1 MATTRRTIKKATTT
15 AENNE
20 ETQNTSKKNVVATFE
35 KVSFE
40 QYYKDFLD
48 TYGEDFD
55 RVQVKDIYNSIKLPQ
70 RGTSGS
76 AGYDFFTPQT
86 INLATSK
93 VAKIPTGIRVKIDDG
108 WFLAVMPR
116 SGLGFKY
123 KVQLYNTVGVID
135 SDYYNSSNE
144 GHIFVKIVNDNGENK
159 AMTVN
164 KSDGFVQGIFLPY
177 GLATDDNATAVRD
190 GGFGSTTK

>member
-1 MATTRRTIKKATTT
+1 MATTRRTTKKATTT
-15 AENNE
+15 VENNE
-20 ETQNTSKKNVVATFE
+20 DTQNTSKKNVVATFE

-55 RVQVKDIYNSIKLPQ
+55 RVQVKDIYDSIKLPQ

-164 KSDGFVQGIFLPY
+164 KGDGFVQGIFLSY

>member
-1 MATTRRTIKKATTT
+1 MAATRRTTKKATTT
-15 AENNE
+15 VENNE

-55 RVQVKDIYNSIKLPQ
+55 RVQAKDIYDSIKLPQ

-164 KSDGFVQGIFLPY
+164 KGDGFVQGIFLPY
-177 GLATDDNATAVRD
+177 GLATDDNATTVRD

>member
-1 MATTRRTIKKATTT
+1 MATTRRTTKKATTT
-15 AENNE
+15 VENNE
-20 ETQNTSKKNVVATFE
+20 ETQNTSKKSVVAIFE

-55 RVQVKDIYNSIKLPQ
+55 RVQVKDIYDSIKLPQ

-164 KSDGFVQGIFLPY
+164 KGDGFVQGIFLPY
-177 GLATDDNATAVRD
+177 GLAADDNTTTVRD

>member
-1 MATTRRTIKKATTT
+1 MATTRKTTKKATTT
-15 AENNE
+15 VENNE
-20 ETQNTSKKNVVATFE
+20 EAQNISKKNVVATFE

-55 RVQVKDIYNSIKLPQ
+55 RVQVKDIYDSIKLPQ

-93 VAKIPTGIRVKIDDG
+93 VAKIPTGIRVKINDG
-108 WFLAVMPR
+108 WFLAIMPR

-164 KSDGFVQGIFLPY
+164 KGDGFVQGIFLPY

>member
-1 MATTRRTIKKATTT
+1 MATTKKTTKKATTT
-15 AENNE
+15 VENKE
-20 ETQNTSKKNVVATFE
+20 EIQNTSKKNVVATFE

-55 RVQVKDIYNSIKLPQ
+55 RVQVKDIYDSIKLPQ

-164 KSDGFVQGIFLPY
+164 KGDGFVQGIFLPY

>member
-1 MATTRRTIKKATTT
+1 MAATRRTTKKATTT
-15 AENNE
+15 VENNE

-55 RVQVKDIYNSIKLPQ
+55 RVQVKDIYDSIKLPQ

-164 KSDGFVQGIFLPY
+164 KGDGFVQGIFLPY
-177 GLATDDNATAVRD
+177 GLATDDNATTVRD

>member
-1 MATTRRTIKKATTT
+1 MATTKKTTKKATTT
-15 AENNE
+15 VENKE

-55 RVQVKDIYNSIKLPQ
+55 RVQVKDIYDSIKLPQ

-123 KVQLYNTVGVID
+123 KVQLYNTVGIID

-164 KSDGFVQGIFLPY
+164 KGDGFVQGIFLPY